1 MNKAQFIKSLVP
13 HFNDSKKEATHAVE
27 IVIDAITRNMAK
39 GEDVSIAGFG
49 KFRKIQRKA
58 RVARNPFTGEPVKV
72 KAKTVARFTPAKV
85 LKEIVAGTRKMEPAP
100 KPAPKVVAKA
110 APKKAAKK
118 AAPKKAAKKAAKKAP
133 KKAAKKVAKKWKR
146 ALPPRQIFLIHRR
159 AVPLLELLLG
169 FVLER
174 SSSAHC
180 SSRWPSEI
188 GEALRTFRKAA
199 PSSASLIT
207 SRISTP

>member
-1 MNKAQFIKSLVP
+1 MNKAQFIRSLMP

-58 RVARNPFTGEPVKV
+58 RLARNPFTGEPVTV

-100 KPAPKVVAKA
+100 KPVVKAVPKKA
-110 APKKAAKK
+110 VKKAVPKKAVPKKAVPKKAVPKKAVPKKAVPKKAVPKKAAIKK
-118 AAPKKAAKKAAKKAP
+118 
-133 KKAAKKVAKKWKR
+133 
-146 ALPPRQIFLIHRR
+146 
-159 AVPLLELLLG
+159 
-169 FVLER
+169 
-174 SSSAHC
+174 
-180 SSRWPSEI
+180 
-188 GEALRTFRKAA
+188 
-199 PSSASLIT
+199 
-207 SRISTP
+207 

>member
-1 MNKAQFIKSLVP
+1 MDVSRSDTYFCAQCWGFHSDAYTKGEFMNKAQFIKSLVP

-58 RVARNPFTGEPVKV
+58 RIARNPFTGEPVKV

-100 KPAPKVVAKA
+100 KPVAKA

-118 AAPKKAAKKAAKKAP
+118 AAPKKAAKKGAKKAAP
-133 KKAAKKVAKKWKR
+133 KKAAKKKKK
-146 ALPPRQIFLIHRR
+146 
-159 AVPLLELLLG
+159 
-169 FVLER
+169 
-174 SSSAHC
+174 
-180 SSRWPSEI
+180 
-188 GEALRTFRKAA
+188 
-199 PSSASLIT
+199 
-207 SRISTP
+207 

>member
-118 AAPKKAAKKAAKKAP
+118 AAKKAPKKAAKKAAKKAP
-133 KKAAKKVAKKWKR
+133 KKAAKKAAKKK
-146 ALPPRQIFLIHRR
+146 
-159 AVPLLELLLG
+159 
-169 FVLER
+169 
-174 SSSAHC
+174 
-180 SSRWPSEI
+180 
-188 GEALRTFRKAA
+188 KK
-199 PSSASLIT
+199 
-207 SRISTP
+207 

>member
-1 MNKAQFIKSLVP
+1 MRSMLGFSLRRYTKGEFMNKAQFIKSLVP

-27 IVIDAITRNMAK
+27 IVIDAITHNMAK

-85 LKEIVAGTRKMEPAP
+85 LKEIVAGTRKMEAAP
-100 KPAPKVVAKA
+100 KPAPKPVVKA

-133 KKAAKKVAKKWKR
+133 KKAAKKVAKKK
-146 ALPPRQIFLIHRR
+146 
-159 AVPLLELLLG
+159 
-169 FVLER
+169 
-174 SSSAHC
+174 
-180 SSRWPSEI
+180 
-188 GEALRTFRKAA
+188 KK
-199 PSSASLIT
+199 
-207 SRISTP
+207 

>member
-1 MNKAQFIKSLVP
+1 MP
-13 HFNDSKKEATHAVE
+13 HFNESRKDATHAVE

-58 RVARNPFTGEPVKV
+58 RIARNPFTGEPVKV

-100 KPAPKVVAKA
+100 KPAPKPVAKA

-133 KKAAKKVAKKWKR
+133 KKGAKKAVKKKR
-146 ALPPRQIFLIHRR
+146 
-159 AVPLLELLLG
+159 
-169 FVLER
+169 
-174 SSSAHC
+174 
-180 SSRWPSEI
+180 
-188 GEALRTFRKAA
+188 
-199 PSSASLIT
+199 
-207 SRISTP
+207 